1 MAGVQAELPDV
12 DSAAELASLA
22 SWDKQFA
29 LRRMTVPD
37 LRLLA
42 KQQGITNISK
52 MRKKELISVLEKALG
67 LSD

>member
-1 MAGVQAELPDV
+1 MQAELPDV